1 MTTIPRRKAAGWSA
15 ATITLA
21 AGLVCV
27 GLANV
32 RITKAATTEGK
43 DAPAAKSDASGV
55 GDVILKYDDGTA
67 DGQKSLG
74 ASGHAVAFKRPANA
88 TWVEAV
94 EIFASRYGHPEPPK
108 EMFHV
113 YVLNNDRQVLADVPI
128 PYETI
133 KREADAW
140 YTLRT
145 PSIEV
150 PEEFLIGLAFNPA
163 ERKGIYLSYDKNVEK
178 SHSFVG
184 LPDEGYEPMTENC
197 DWMVRVRMAAK
208 PSGQKGIF
216 KLADWKPPRKIDTLA
231 GTIILPSKVVVTQD
245 KQSYG
250 GEGPAIEFTIE
261 PTQVGETSPAGLE
274 KVRVRGFS
282 LYASR
287 YGSGYDAATT
297 TVKVAVLD
305 SKGAVRWK
313 GEVPYAL
320 FKYKPAW
327 VSVTLPKPM
336 PLLELAQKDGKLT
349 VAFDPEAHQRKGIYF
364 HYQKDPARSHS
375 SVGTVA
381 NGFEPVSTR
390 EWLIR
395 IHLQK
400 EKPAGGVTRPADK
413 R

>member
-1 MTTIPRRKAAGWSA
+1 MIANSPRKAVGWSA
-15 ATITLA
+15 ATIVLA
-21 AGLVCV
+21 ASLICAGLTN
-27 GLANV
+27 AQ
-32 RITKAATTEGK
+32 TPKATTTGNK
-43 DAPAAKSDASGV
+43 DAPAAKSGENGAGE
-55 GDVILKYDDGTA
+55 VIVKYDDGTA

-108 EMFHV
+108 ESFHV

-133 KREADAW
+133 KREAVTW

-178 SHSFVG
+178 SHSLVG
-184 LPDEGYEPMTENC
+184 LPDEGYEPVTEKY
-197 DWMVRVRMAAK
+197 DWMVRVQMAAK
-208 PSGQKGIF
+208 PSGQKGTF
-216 KLADWKPPRKIDTLA
+216 KLADWKPPKKTDTLA
-231 GTIILPSKVVVTQD
+231 GTIILPRKVVVTQD

-261 PTQVGETSPAGLE
+261 PSQVGETSPAGLE
-274 KVRVRGFS
+274 KVKVRGFS

-287 YGSGYDAATT
+287 YGSGYDAQTT
-297 TVKVAVLD
+297 MVKVAVLD

-327 VSVTLPKPM
+327 VNVTLPKPM

-349 VAFDPEAHQRKGIYF
+349 VAFDPEAQQRKGIYF
-364 HYQKDPARSHS
+364 HYQKEPAKSHS

-381 NGFEPVSTR
+381 SGFEPVSTR

-400 EKPAGGVTRPADK
+400 ERPAGSATRPTDK